1 MLKGDLA
8 MDLKLSGMVFH
19 GFQEAIEKEKEKRKK
34 NEGKTKW
41 IKAK

>member
-1 MLKGDLA
+1 MLKGDWA
-8 MDLKLSGMVFH
+8 MDLKLSGMVFP
-19 GFQEAIEKEKEKRKK
+19 GFQEAIEKKRRKK